1 MSDGL
6 DFLPF
11 RKATFRD
18 AGDHGLAMCLE
29 TQVSTDRRVSV
40 FGCFLSVEQGTQL
53 VQELLTGRSR
63 RGSAELGAEGCK

>member
-40 FGCFLSVEQGTQL
+40 FGCFLSAEQGTQL
-53 VQELLTGRSR
+53 VQELSKALERKYPENRS
-63 RGSAELGAEGCK
+63 